1 MEYNFSDEMVL
12 KFHQTIGANVKRL
25 RTKRGLSQLEL
36 AYEMGN
42 KSVSLISAA
51 ELANDKKK
59 FNTEHLYKIATILN
73 VDISEFFEGIE
84 KYKRENITNI
94 V

>member
-1 MEYNFSDEMVL
+1 MGYDFSDEMVL

-51 ELANDKKK
+51 ELTSDKKK

-73 VDISEFFEGIE
+73 VDICEFFEGITHHTAPAE
-84 KYKRENITNI
+84 I
-94 V
+94 

>member
-1 MEYNFSDEMVL
+1 MGYDFPDETIL
-12 KFHQTIGANVKRL
+12 KFHQTVGANVKRL

-51 ELANDKKK
+51 ELASDRKK
-59 FNTEHLYKIATILN
+59 FNTEHLYKIATILE
-73 VDISEFFEGIE
+73 VDICEFFEE
-84 KYKRENITNI
+84 VCKD
-94 V
+94 